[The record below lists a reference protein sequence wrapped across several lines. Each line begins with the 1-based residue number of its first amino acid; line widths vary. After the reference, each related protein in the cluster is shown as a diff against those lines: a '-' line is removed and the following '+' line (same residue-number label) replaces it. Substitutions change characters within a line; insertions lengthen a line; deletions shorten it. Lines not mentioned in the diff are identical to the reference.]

1 MLTDG
6 RRAIAG
12 EIAFALDGGGE
23 HRRRPPH
30 AIVRHGLVRK
40 FQIPGLFRSLS
51 VAEHLLLAEHR
62 GRWPSWWR
70 RTAAIGVPPAVPDIC
85 VATGLEANIDATGA
99 VLAHGLK
106 QGLEIAMAVAAR
118 PTLLLLDEP
127 TAGLTAAERGVVG
140 AILRRLVAEGI
151 TIVLI
156 EHDFDFV
163 GEVSDRIAVLHDGR
177 VIETGTFAE
186 VSASA
191 VVREAYLGTAEV
203 PAS

>member
-1 MLTDG
+1 MQEAPVD
-6 RRAIAG
+6 
-12 EIAFALDGGGE
+12 
-23 HRRRPPH
+23 
-30 AIVRHGLVRK
+30 RHEA
-40 FQIPGLFRSLS
+40 
-51 VAEHLLLAEHR
+51 AEQLA
-62 GRWPSWWR
+62 
-70 RTAAIGVPPAVPDIC
+70 DK
-85 VATGLEANIDATGA
+85 TGA

-127 TAGLTAAERGVVG
+127 TAGLTAAERGVIG

-163 GEVSDRIAVLHDGR
+163 GEVSDRVAVLHDGR
-177 VIETGTFAE
+177 VIETGTFDE

-191 VVREAYLGTAEV
+191 VVREAYLGTANV
-203 PAS
+203 QAS